1 MSQNRNGIS
10 VFDAFDSIN
19 NDVVLIAS
27 INLKSL
33 KLLNSIQQRVCEH
46 ILSNNKTLSFKF
58 VELNSTKRNIN
69 SMIFIFYILLEKRK
83 MTSIFLETEV
93 TFGLQGLRLRPKKKM
108 LKLTNIG
115 IEAKS
120 FEVQR
125 PFLLFFML
133 F

>member
-1 MSQNRNGIS
+1 
-10 VFDAFDSIN
+10 
-19 NDVVLIAS
+19 
-27 INLKSL
+27 
-33 KLLNSIQQRVCEH
+33 
-46 ILSNNKTLSFKF
+46 
-58 VELNSTKRNIN
+58 
-69 SMIFIFYILLEKRK
+69 